1 MDLSLYVITDSR
13 LFQGRSHIEIA
24 RAAIAGGATA
34 IQFRE
39 KDMNTR
45 QMIDIA
51 REIRALTLGAGV
63 TYIVN
68 DRVDVALDVDA
79 DGVHVGQDDMPAPLA
94 RRLIGKERIL
104 GVSASNLE
112 EALKAEREGADYIG
126 VGSIYSTASKPD
138 AGLPVGLGVLAE
150 IARRVSISVIAIG
163 GIKEENVGEVIK
175 GGARGV
181 AVISAVVLA
190 PDMEEATRRLR
201 QRIEEARG
209 NARQ

>member
-39 KDMNTR
+39 KGMSTR

-51 REIRALTLGAGV
+51 REIRALTLGTGV

-68 DRVDVALDVDA
+68 DRVDVALGVDA
-79 DGVHVGQDDMPAPLA
+79 DGVHVGQDDMPASLA

-150 IARRVSISVIAIG
+150 IARRVSIPVIAIG

>member
-1 MDLSLYVITDSR
+1 MDLSLYVITDSQ
-13 LFQGRSHIEIA
+13 LLQGRSHIEIA
-24 RAAIAGGATA
+24 KAAIAGGATA

-39 KDMNTR
+39 KDMSTR
-45 QMIDIA
+45 EMIDIA
-51 REIRALTLGAGV
+51 REIRVLTLRTGV

-68 DRVDVALDVDA
+68 DRVDVALAVDA

-94 RRLIGKERIL
+94 RRLIGKEKIL

-138 AGLPVGLGVLAE
+138 AGTPVGLGVLAE
-150 IARRVSISVIAIG
+150 IASRVSIPVIAIG

-181 AVISAVVLA
+181 AVISAIVLA

-201 QRIEEARG
+201 RRIEEARG

>member
-39 KDMNTR
+39 KGMSTR

-150 IARRVSISVIAIG
+150 IARRVSIPVIAIG

>member
-1 MDLSLYVITDSR
+1 MDLSLYVITDGH

-24 RAAIAGGATA
+24 RAAISGGATA

-39 KDMNTR
+39 KGMSTR

-51 REIRALTLGAGV
+51 REIRALTRLAGV

-68 DRVDVALDVDA
+68 DRLDVALGVDA
-79 DGVHVGQDDMPAPLA
+79 DGVHVGQDDMPVPLA

-104 GVSASNLE
+104 GVSVSNLE
-112 EALKAEREGADYIG
+112 EALEAEREGADYIG
-126 VGSIYSTASKPD
+126 VGSIYATASKPD
-138 AGLPVGLGVLAE
+138 AGLPVGLGVLTE
-150 IARRVSISVIAIG
+150 IARRVSIPVIAIG
-163 GIKEENVGEVIK
+163 GINEENVGEVIK

-190 PDMEEATRRLR
+190 PDMEGATRRLR
-201 QRIEEARG
+201 RRIEEARG
-209 NARQ
+209 YARR